1 MPNARESVCCLEISE
16 VEDKMSELQTL
27 DPSSKA
33 TCITEHPGFS
43 GVCLDMW
50 VQQTTAHHS
59 PYPWSRYNCSSR
71 TYSQVCYQYI
81 DHYQHSVNY
90 ILLCHTTL
98 YRQYRYI
105 AYRQLTTWCWG
116 YLGKHRRVVLP
127 SCAVHKIREAFPSD
141 GYIGFKYPHLPR

>member
-1 MPNARESVCCLEISE
+1 MLGKVFAALKYQKSRTRCQNCKHLTLAVRQLVSQSTQVFLVCVFGHVGTADNCSPN
-16 VEDKMSELQTL
+16 
-27 DPSSKA
+27 
-33 TCITEHPGFS
+33 
-43 GVCLDMW
+43 
-50 VQQTTAHHS
+50 S

-127 SCAVHKIREAFPSD
+127 SCAVNKIREAFPSD